1 MDVRLVPFTAASL
14 PVVQQWF
21 RHPEVDRRLGGPE
34 WPARELRL
42 MAEKPGGEFRGRRVL
57 RTHSWLVLDA
67 DEVPV
72 AKIGGDVYDC
82 WTRYLGEGPG
92 GPIID
97 RREPG
102 PAMGLA
108 YVVDPNRWGRGFGTA
123 SLWAVTGSPEVADVR
138 LFVAGID
145 ADNTAS
151 SRCARSVGLVPDEP
165 EPDWEGTVQHILR
178 RRADSPVDEG
188 ASLRQPP
195 PVGSLGRP
203 GERAT
208 GTRSTGRTSGTRRRT
223 QAGEADE

>member
-1 MDVRLVPFTAASL
+1 MDVRLVPFTEAALS
-14 PVVQQWF
+14 VVQPWF

-42 MAEKPGGEFRGRRVL
+42 LNEKPGGDFRGRRVL

-72 AKIGGDVYDC
+72 GKIGGDVYDR
-82 WTRYLGEGPG
+82 WTRYLGETPD

-97 RREPG
+97 GWEPG

-108 YVVDPNRWGRGFGTA
+108 YVVEPGRWGRGFGTA
-123 SLWAVTGSPEVADVR
+123 ALRAVTSSPEVADVR

-151 SRCARSVGLVPDEP
+151 SLCARSAGLVPDDP
-165 EPDWEGTVQHILR
+165 EPDWEGTVHHILR
-178 RRADSPVDEG
+178 R
-188 ASLRQPP
+188 
-195 PVGSLGRP
+195 P
-203 GERAT
+203 G
-208 GTRSTGRTSGTRRRT
+208 
-223 QAGEADE
+223 

>member
-1 MDVRLVPFTAASL
+1 MDVRLLPFTEAAL
-14 PVVQQWF
+14 PVVQPWF

-42 MAEKPGGEFRGRRVL
+42 MAEKPGGDFRGRRVL

-72 AKIGGDVYDC
+72 AKVGGDVYDR
-82 WTRYLGEGPG
+82 WTWYVGETPE

-97 RREPG
+97 GWEPG

-108 YVVDPNRWGRGFGTA
+108 YVVEPGRWGRGFGTA
-123 SLWAVTGSPEVADVR
+123 ALRAVTSSPEVADVR

-151 SRCARSVGLVPDEP
+151 SRCARSAGLVPDDL
-165 EPDWEGTVQHILR
+165 EPDWEGTVHHILR
-178 RRADSPVDEG
+178 RPADSSMDQG

-195 PVGSLGRP
+195 PVGSQGRP
-203 GERAT
+203 GARVA
-208 GTRSTGRTSGTRRRT
+208 GPCGTGRSSGTRRRT